1 MQRGVLEEVPSH
13 IRIWIETSER
23 IAHFEIRVARWRVLL
38 VVLEAVQVLVS
49 LAADLALVGLL
60 LFHADR
66 AGIRDR
72 SHRIND

>member
-1 MQRGVLEEVPSH
+1 
-13 IRIWIETSER
+13 
-23 IAHFEIRVARWRVLL
+23 VLL